1 MNARARLVVLCI
13 AGALLAILAGAAG
26 HIMGAW

>member
-1 MNARARLVVLCI
+1 MIDRARFTVCCLVGS
-13 AGALLAILAGAAG
+13 AFAILAGAAG